1 MVHMGRYPGQVAL
14 RTARPAWL
22 CLSIAGLALA
32 GCTQG
37 GTPAGIGLRPS
48 AHAGS
53 GRDRAPPGPH
63 GRGGAREP
71 RVSDIIGSAR
81 APYINAL
88 ARQGALFTS
97 SYRR

>member
-32 GCTQG
+32 GCAQG

-53 GRDRAPPGPH
+53 A
-63 GRGGAREP
+63 ATVP
-71 RVSDIIGSAR
+71 RPSRTVVVVLENHAYSDIIGSAR